1 MLARTHSLLLNR
13 DRALRVS
20 VSECENVRAGA
31 IVEALVPT
39 GRCALFG
46 A

>member
-1 MLARTHSLLLNR
+1 MLALPHALLLNR
-13 DRALRVS
+13 DRALRVR
-20 VSECENVRAGA
+20 VSECENVSAGA

-39 GRCALFG
+39 ARCALFG